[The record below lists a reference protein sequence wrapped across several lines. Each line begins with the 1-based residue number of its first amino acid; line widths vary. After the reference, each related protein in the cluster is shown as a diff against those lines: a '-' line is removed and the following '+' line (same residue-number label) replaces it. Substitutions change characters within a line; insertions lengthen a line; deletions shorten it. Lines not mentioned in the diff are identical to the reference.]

1 MRGGE
6 EMQGYIK
13 FKIDSKEYILN
24 ITRSFPKLEG
34 FLNEKGDEKF
44 MLGKEIPIIF
54 KTYTLKDYVG
64 HYVRK
69 WKFHRR
75 KGRK

>member
-1 MRGGE
+1 
-6 EMQGYIK
+6 MQGYIK

-34 FLNEKGDEKF
+34 FLHEKGDKKF
-44 MLGKEIPIIF
+44 MLGEEIPIIL
-54 KTYTLKDYVG
+54 KTYTLKGYVR

-69 WKFHRR
+69 WKLRRR